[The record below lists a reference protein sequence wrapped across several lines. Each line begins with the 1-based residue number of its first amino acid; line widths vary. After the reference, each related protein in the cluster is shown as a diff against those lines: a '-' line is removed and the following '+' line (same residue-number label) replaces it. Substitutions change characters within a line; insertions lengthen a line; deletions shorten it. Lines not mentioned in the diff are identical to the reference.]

1 MKRILLPSLFLA
13 FMTFAVQ
20 SQTAWGSKVVID
32 DDTGNNPYAITS
44 GFIDNDTNLDIL
56 IGTDADHILV
66 WYKGNGDGTFVKQPS
81 IGNTLQNIG
90 SVKLVDINGDGH
102 NDIISAGFGS
112 YAGAT
117 YGNNSKLVWFENDGS
132 GNFGPEQIITD
143 AYDGLSGLFI
153 GTIDAGTTQDIAIS
167 SSVSNDVMWYANDGS
182 GNFSGP
188 NLIDNT
194 LSAPGVIDM
203 KDIDNDG
210 DLDMLVATAAYSGD
224 VIEIFRNDLIPG
236 GTVAFTKDASSVTT
250 GKVGIFSA
258 SFEDLDGDEN
268 LDILATEISFGGG
281 PAGKLYW
288 YEDNGSGFTETVF
301 ITSTNNPS
309 IAMAR
314 DLDNDGLV
322 DIIVSSG
329 RASDIIDL
337 VWFKNNGDGTFGEE
351 QVINDEQAQVYV
363 YEIADFDGD
372 NDLDIASNEY
382 NADNLSYVE
391 NLLETLGTEEV
402 NIQSI
407 KIFPNPTH
415 DILNFEG
422 FKSDLIE
429 VSIFDILGK
438 RVMEQSSINGKT
450 LNVSRLTNGVYT
462 LKINNEITSKF
473 IKE

>member
-1 MKRILLPSLFLA
+1 MKGLLLPSLFLA
-13 FMTFAVQ
+13 FMTFTVQ
-20 SQTAWGSKVVID
+20 SQTTWGSKVVID
-32 DDTGNNPYAITS
+32 NDTGNNPYAITS
-44 GFIDNDTNLDIL
+44 GFINDDTNLDIL

-66 WYKGNGDGTFVKQPS
+66 WYKGNGDGTFVKQPT

-117 YGNNSKLVWFENDGS
+117 YGNNSKLVWFENDGT

-153 GTIDAGTTQDIAIS
+153 GTIDADTTLDIAIS
-167 SSVSNDVMWYANDGS
+167 SSVSNDVIWYANDGS
-182 GNFSGP
+182 GIFTGP

-236 GTVAFTKDASSVTT
+236 GSVAFTKDASSVTT

-288 YEDNGSGFTETVF
+288 YEDIGSTFTETVF

-329 RASDIIDL
+329 RASDSIDL

-351 QVINDEQAQVYV
+351 QVINDEQAQV
-363 YEIADFDGD
+363 
-372 NDLDIASNEY
+372 
-382 NADNLSYVE
+382 
-391 NLLETLGTEEV
+391 
-402 NIQSI
+402 
-407 KIFPNPTH
+407 
-415 DILNFEG
+415 
-422 FKSDLIE
+422 
-429 VSIFDILGK
+429 
-438 RVMEQSSINGKT
+438 
-450 LNVSRLTNGVYT
+450 
-462 LKINNEITSKF
+462 
-473 IKE
+473 